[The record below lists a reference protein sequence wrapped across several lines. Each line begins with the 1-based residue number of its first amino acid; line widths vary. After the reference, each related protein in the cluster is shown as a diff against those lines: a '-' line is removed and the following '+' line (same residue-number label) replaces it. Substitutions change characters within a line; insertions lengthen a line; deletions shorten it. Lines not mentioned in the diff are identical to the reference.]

1 MSTWVDEF
9 IPKKHGNNG
18 SLWPWHLPRKKR
30 RQPKTGV
37 WPFTVFVLIFGTFWM
52 FQKGKGW
59 MALFLPKKVGGDGWR
74 LWKPTG
80 LEFLSAS
87 T

>member
-1 MSTWVDEF
+1 MEIMGVYGPGIF
-9 IPKKHGNNG
+9 RG
-18 SLWPWHLPRKKR
+18 RKNADNQKLGCG
-30 RQPKTGV
+30 P